1 MDSSP
6 GPPFLS
12 GLAADFQRTGNAAEV
27 LRKRSQYVDE
37 TVRSAVETLL
47 TPLVTNRFAV
57 AACGGYGRSELFPYS
72 DVDLLIVAGSE
83 ADLTALKSPLS
94 RFLQT
99 LWDQSLRVSHSV
111 RTVADCVQLHDQNIE
126 LHISLLDLRFLS
138 GDQAFFTD
146 LQAKLGEFYN
156 RHSHT
161 LMKRLAEM
169 SRLRH
174 TKFNDTVFHLE
185 PNIKESPGGIRDWHV
200 LRWLGQL
207 MPQNDA
213 IRESCAETNKAT
225 AFLSVIRCFLHF
237 RAGRDHN
244 LLTFDLQDE
253 GAAALAGD
261 HTDPAEWMRLYYKC
275 ARQVSQYALRALEY
289 TETQDSSL
297 VHQFRDWRSRL
308 SNNELTIS
316 RERIFLR
323 QPADMV
329 QSNDALQRLFIFV
342 ARHGISLAWDAQRRL
357 RSHSEAIRQ
366 RFAETPPNW
375 AFWKELLDQPHASL
389 ALRQMQETEVLT
401 AAIPEW
407 HFIDSLVVRD
417 FYHRYTVDEH
427 TLVAVGVIDDL
438 ASARPAASQ
447 RLRLLLKEG
456 NDQALLRMALV
467 LHDSGKGMTPG
478 QHIVGSLEIAAAV
491 MDRAKVPEEQR
502 AIVHFLIEH
511 HLDLSLIMSGRDLDD
526 PATARSLTGQVGT
539 IERLRL
545 LTLLTYADISAV
557 NPTAMTPWRLEQLW
571 RVYTV
576 GLEQLTRELEMDRI
590 HGIDN
595 EHHSDFRVNATPDLE
610 QFLEGLP
617 TRYLRTRSEAEI
629 RHHMVLAQRVA
640 KSGLAVELNRQAD
653 AWQATVLTVDRPG
666 LFGMI
671 CGALA
676 SFGMNIVKAEA
687 ATNAAGTAVDQFR
700 FSDPLRTL
708 ELNPGEVDQLRWTIE
723 RVIQNVLPVKDL
735 LKRRRPLPRPSR
747 GSRIVPS
754 VRFNQDASDSA
765 TLIDFV
771 GEDRPGLLYELTSAM
786 AEAGCNIEVVMID
799 TEAHKAIDVFY
810 VTKAG
815 DKLSEAEQE
824 SLQYTAHSDRD
835 PRYLGLSDR
844 EGSGQCRTPFLF
856 SWFGFRIA
864 V

>member
-1 MDSSP
+1 LAGVSNEMDSSP

-12 GLAADFQRTGNAAEV
+12 GLAADFQRNGDAAEV
-27 LRKRSQYVDE
+27 LRKRSAQVDQ
-37 TVRSAVETLL
+37 TVRSAVETML
-47 TPLVTNRFAV
+47 TQLVTNRFAV
-57 AACGGYGRSELFPYS
+57 AGCGGYGRSELFPYS
-72 DVDLLIVAGSE
+72 DVDLLIVVATE
-83 ADLTALKSPLS
+83 ADLAALKNPLS
-94 RFLQT
+94 RFLQF

-111 RTVADCVQLHDQNIE
+111 RTVADCVELHDQNIE

-138 GDQAFFTD
+138 GDQSLFTE

-185 PNIKESPGGIRDWHV
+185 PNIKESPGGIRDWHL

-207 MPQNDA
+207 MPQNEA
-213 IRESCAETNKAT
+213 IRESCAETHKAT
-225 AFLSVIRCFLHF
+225 VFLSVIRCFLHF

-253 GAAALAGD
+253 AAAALAGD
-261 HTDPAEWMRLYYKC
+261 HADPAEWMRLYYKC
-275 ARQVSQYALRALEY
+275 ARQISQYALRALEY
-289 TETQDSSL
+289 TETQDTSL
-297 VHQFRDWRSRL
+297 VRQFRDWRSRL
-308 SNNELTIS
+308 STNELTIS

-329 QSNDALQRLFIFV
+329 QSNDALQRLFIFI
-342 ARHGISLAWDAQRRL
+342 ARHGLTLAWDAQRRL
-357 RSHSEAIRQ
+357 RAHADEIRQ

-375 AFWKELLDQPHASL
+375 AFWKELLDQPHAAQ
-389 ALRQMQETEVLT
+389 ALQQMQETEILT

-427 TLVAVGVIDDL
+427 SLVAVGVIDDL
-438 ASARPAASQ
+438 ASARPATSQ

-456 NDQALLRMALV
+456 DDQALLRMALL
-467 LHDSGKGMTPG
+467 LHDSGKGTTPG

-491 MDRAKVPEEQR
+491 MERAKVPEEQR
-502 AIVHFLIEH
+502 SIIQFLIEH

-526 PATARSLTGQVGT
+526 PATARSLTRQVGT

-545 LTLLTYADISAV
+545 LTLVTYADISAV

-595 EHHSDFRVNATPDLE
+595 EHHSDFRVTTTPDLE
-610 QFLEGLP
+610 RFLEGLP
-617 TRYLRTRSEAEI
+617 TRYLRTRSETEI
-629 RHHMVLAQRVA
+629 RHHMILAQSVS
-640 KSGLAVELNRQAD
+640 KSGLAVEINRQAD
-653 AWQATVLTVDRPG
+653 AWQATVLTLDRPG

-687 ATNAAGTAVDQFR
+687 ATNAAGIAVDQFR

-735 LKRRRPLPRPSR
+735 LKRRRSLPRPSR
-747 GSRIVPS
+747 GSRIMPS
-754 VRFNQDASDSA
+754 VRFNQDASESA
-765 TLIDFV
+765 TLIDFI

-815 DKLSEAEQE
+815 DKLSEADQE
-824 SLQYTAHSDRD
+824 TLHSQLIEIATRD
-835 PRYLGLSDR
+835 
-844 EGSGQCRTPFLF
+844 
-856 SWFGFRIA
+856 A
-864 V
+864 